1 MKRFTLGTINIIVFD
16 TEEEA
21 RIYYRDT
28 YWGELSGT
36 IYINSEGCVDSCF
49 GISCVQDCPIGPYCS
64 VAKHINTFK
73 KLKEN

>member
-1 MKRFTLGTINIIVFD
+1 MKRFTLGTINITVFD
-16 TEEEA
+16 TKEEA

-28 YWGELSGT
+28 YWEELSYT
-36 IYINSEGCVDSCF
+36 IHINSEGYVDSCL
-49 GISCVQDCPIGPYCS
+49 GISCDQDCPIGPHCS

>member
-28 YWGELSGT
+28 IWEELSDT
-36 IYINSEGCVDSCF
+36 IHINSEGHVDSCL
-49 GISCVQDCPIGPYCS
+49 GISCVQDCPIGPHCS

>member
-21 RIYYRDT
+21 KIYYRDT
-28 YWGELSGT
+28 YWGELRDT
-36 IYINSEGCVDSCF
+36 IHINSEGLVDSCL
-49 GISCVQDCPIGPYCS
+49 GISCTQNCPIGPYCN
-64 VAKHINTFK
+64 VRKYINTFK